1 MTVWGRHVTDS
12 VHIWNRIPFLLFV
25 FSTTLQDQKCFWGGL
40 LGFIGGLEYNEF
52 PSPVTLDLRQAGQ
65 NWLQLV
71 DDLLL
76 NSYIIDSSLVGRISR
91 ADCHK
96 AAAASQQDDIGLP
109 W

>member
-1 MTVWGRHVTDS
+1 MTAWGRHVMDS
-12 VHIWNRIPFLLFV
+12 VHIRNRLPFLLFV
-25 FSTTLQDQKCFWGGL
+25 FSTALQDQKCIWGGL
-40 LGFIGGLEYNEF
+40 FSLIGGLEYNEF
-52 PSPVTLDLRQAGQ
+52 PSPVTLDLRQAGE

-96 AAAASQQDDIGLP
+96 AAAAPQQDDIGFP